1 MVNRT
6 VNIKE
11 YISTGIIESYVLGL
25 ASDAERQ
32 EFEALCRQYPELVE
46 ARDRFELSL
55 ESSLLANAPA
65 PPAFLKE
72 RVLHSIEEARTAPA
86 AGSGISRPAQV
97 RPINPWKWAAAACVL
112 LAAGSL
118 VWALSNNSRIDRLEN
133 SLAGS
138 DSLRQELLAT
148 RTELAE
154 MRQEAEALRNPN
166 MKMTALESVPTAPTR
181 ARVNVLWDSTT
192 KDVYLMIQNLPA
204 PAADKQYQLWA
215 LIDKKPVDLGVFEL
229 RQDRLMVKMKNVQN
243 AQAFAITLE
252 PKGGSASPTLQNMYV
267 YGEL

>member
-1 MVNRT
+1 M
-6 VNIKE
+6 NIKE

-25 ASDAERQ
+25 ASETERQ

-46 ARDRFELSL
+46 ARDRFEQAL
-55 ESSLLANAPA
+55 ESSLLADAPA
-65 PPAFLKE
+65 PPVFLKE
-72 RVLHSIEEARTAPA
+72 RVMGAIESAQVVPLTT
-86 AGSGISRPAQV
+86 GTSSRPSMV
-97 RPINPWKWAAAACVL
+97 RPINPWKWAAAACIL

-118 VWALSNNSRIDRLEN
+118 VWALSNNSRIEKLEN
-133 SLAGS
+133 SLAGN

-148 RTELAE
+148 RSELAE

-166 MKMTALESVPTAPTR
+166 LKMTALQSVPSAPTR
-181 ARVNVLWDSTT
+181 AHVNVFWDSTS

-252 PKGGSASPTLQNMYV
+252 PKGGSPSPTLQNMYV

>member
-1 MVNRT
+1 M
-6 VNIKE
+6 NIKE
-11 YISTGIIESYVLGL
+11 YISSGIIESYVLGL

-46 ARDRFELSL
+46 ARDRFERQL
-55 ESSLLANAPA
+55 EAELLADAPA
-65 PPAFLKE
+65 PPVFLKE
-72 RVLHSIEEARTAPA
+72 RVLEALEAESANPAPA
-86 AGSGISRPAQV
+86 LAASRPAQV

-118 VWALSNNSRIDRLEN
+118 YWAVSTNRRLEHLEQTVTAQN
-133 SLAGS
+133 PG
-138 DSLRQELLAT
+138 DSLRQQLQAT
-148 RTELAE
+148 RGELAE
-154 MRQEAEALRNPN
+154 LKHEAEMLRNPN
-166 MKMTALESVPTAPTR
+166 LKMTSLQSVPTAPTR
-181 ARVNVLWDSTT
+181 SHVAVFWDSTS

-229 RQDRLMVKMKNVQN
+229 RQDKLMVKMKNVQN

-252 PKGGSASPTLQNMYV
+252 PKGGSPSPTLQNMYV